1 MMPNVATKAPTDVED
16 VLRIED
22 ISMSFGPVTALR
34 NVDLHLRR
42 GEVLGLVGDNGAGKS
57 TLVKIL
63 TGLYK
68 PDHGRSTWTA
78 RRSGSAPSGRT
89 RTRHRDGVPGP
100 GARGRAEAFTTTSSS
115 TGNTRSAAGS
125 GSSRIGRCA
134 PPRAGTLDEIDVDV
148 PSSTCRS
155 QSYPAVSGK
164 PLP

>member
-68 PDHGRSTWTA
+68 PDHGRIYLDGEEV
-78 RRSGSAPSGRT
+78 RSAPSRT
-89 RTRHRDGVPGP
+89 HANTASRRCSRTWRSW
-100 GARGRAEAFTTTSSS
+100 TS
-115 TGNTRSAAGS
+115 
-125 GSSRIGRCA
+125 
-134 PPRAGTLDEIDVDV
+134 
-148 PSSTCRS
+148 
-155 QSYPAVSGK
+155 
-164 PLP
+164 